1 MSIGK
6 DSVKRAVT
14 TKKTVKAEEKKA
26 ETALAEVAVADISY
40 RSGKACPALA
50 KSIKENGVILP
61 VVLVKDGE
69 SLKVVDGAK
78 RLNALKELGL
88 TSVEA
93 VILGGDAKKV
103 KAELKKC
110 GRAAVCAAE
119 CSEKPVGKPDE
130 KAAGKS
136 VATPAETQSAADV
149 KEEKFALVK
158 RLGEDDFPVYL
169 L

>member
-6 DSVKRAVT
+6 DSVKRAAT
-14 TKKTVKAEEKKA
+14 AKKTVKHAEKTA
-26 ETALAEVAVADISY
+26 ETVIAEVAVSDISY

-50 KSIKENGVILP
+50 KSIKENGVIMP

-69 SLKVVDGAK
+69 TLKVVDGAK
-78 RLNALKELGL
+78 RLNALKELGV
-88 TSVEA
+88 TSVKS

-110 GRAAVCAAE
+110 GRAAACAAE
-119 CSEKPVGKPDE
+119 CSDKPVETP
-130 KAAGKS
+130 S
-136 VATPAETQSAADV
+136 VTPVATLAETQNAVDV
-149 KEEKFALVK
+149 KEEKFNLVK
-158 RLGEDDFPVYL
+158 RLDDDDFPVYL

>member
-6 DSVKRAVT
+6 DSVKRAAA
-14 TKKTVKAEEKKA
+14 TKKTAKHTEKKA
-26 ETALAEVAVADISY
+26 ETTIAEVAVADISY

-50 KSIKENGVILP
+50 ESIKGNGVILP
-61 VVLVKDGE
+61 VILVKDGE

-78 RLNALKELGL
+78 RLNALKELGV
-88 TSVEA
+88 TSVKA
-93 VILGGDAKKV
+93 VILGDDAKKV

-110 GRAAVCAAE
+110 GRAADCATE
-119 CSEKPVGKPDE
+119 CSGKPVE
-130 KAAGKS
+130 KTAGKS
-136 VATPAETQSAADV
+136 VEKAVGTQSATDV
-149 KEEKFALVK
+149 KEEKFNLVK

>member
-6 DSVKRAVT
+6 DSVKRAAA
-14 TKKTVKAEEKKA
+14 TKKTAKHAEKKA
-26 ETALAEVAVADISY
+26 ETTIAEVAVADISY

-50 KSIKENGVILP
+50 ESIKENGVILP
-61 VVLVKDGE
+61 VILVKDGE

-78 RLNALKELGL
+78 RLNALKELGV
-88 TSVEA
+88 TSIKA
-93 VILGGDAKKV
+93 VILGDDAKKV

-110 GRAAVCAAE
+110 GRAADCATE
-119 CSEKPVGKPDE
+119 CSGKPAE
-130 KAAGKS
+130 KTAVKS
-136 VATPAETQSAADV
+136 VEKTVGTQSATDV
-149 KEEKFALVK
+149 KEEKFNLVK

>member
-6 DSVKRAVT
+6 DSVKRAAA
-14 TKKTVKAEEKKA
+14 TKKTAKHAEKKA
-26 ETALAEVAVADISY
+26 ETTIAEVAVADISY

-50 KSIKENGVILP
+50 ESIKGNGVILP
-61 VVLVKDGE
+61 VILVKDGE

-78 RLNALKELGL
+78 RLNALKELGV
-88 TSVEA
+88 TSVKA
-93 VILGGDAKKV
+93 VILGDDAKKV

-110 GRAAVCAAE
+110 GRAADCATE
-119 CSEKPVGKPDE
+119 CSGKPVE
-130 KAAGKS
+130 KTPGKS
-136 VATPAETQSAADV
+136 VEKTVGTQSAADV
-149 KEEKFALVK
+149 KEEKFNLVK